1 MELKD
6 INLLITG
13 GCGFIGSNFS
23 NFFYNKVNKLVII
36 DKLNYS
42 GNLNN
47 IIEIINCNNVYF
59 IKEDINECDL
69 SSIYEIYNINYIIHL
84 AGETH
89 VDNSF
94 IKIDD
99 FINNNILATNKIL
112 ESLKTK
118 KIPMIH
124 FSTDEVYGDTLDYNK
139 FTEESLFNPTNPY
152 AATKASAELLI
163 NSYIKSFNINV
174 IIVRCNNVYGKYQNI
189 EKVIPKFIYN
199 AINNEP
205 LNLHGDGNNIR
216 DFLYIDDLIDAILLL
231 ISNGKYSEI
240 YNIGVDNPL
249 TIKEL
254 ANIIIRKTNSNSLI
268 KYVENRPYNDKRYYI
283 NCDKIT
289 ELGWKPKNASASSF
303 IKNLDVLI
311 SS

>member
-1 MELKD
+1 METE
-6 INLLITG
+6 LIA
-13 GCGFIGSNFS
+13 IV
-23 NFFYNKVNKLVII
+23 KNKLSFE
-36 DKLNYS
+36 DFCLK
-42 GNLNN
+42 
-47 IIEIINCNNVYF
+47 YF
-59 IKEDINECDL
+59 N
-69 SSIYEIYNINYIIHL
+69 
-84 AGETH
+84 
-89 VDNSF
+89 
-94 IKIDD
+94 
-99 FINNNILATNKIL
+99 
-112 ESLKTK
+112 TK
-118 KIPMIH
+118 KQLTNDGIY
-124 FSTDEVYGDTLDYNK
+124 TK
-139 FTEESLFNPTNPY
+139 TEFLS
-152 AATKASAELLI
+152 
-163 NSYIKSFNINV
+163 
-174 IIVRCNNVYGKYQNI
+174 
-189 EKVIPKFIYN
+189 KV
-199 AINNEP
+199 NNEP